1 MRLDPRDAVATPANV
16 AAFCLIGAV
25 AGLIDVI
32 GVERVD
38 FISVPT
44 RDLARSRR
52 FYGEVLGLPRSRTN
66 PDEFEAANVTLTL
79 WRPEA
84 QAVPFSPNT
93 AGIALRVAD
102 VNVAREELVAKGVEF
117 LGNTVDT
124 GVCLMSF
131 FYDPDGNVLI
141 LHHRYAPLNG

>member
-1 MRLDPRDAVATPANV
+1 
-16 AAFCLIGAV
+16 V
-25 AGLIDVI
+25 AGFLDVI
-32 GVERVD
+32 GVEQVD

-79 WRPEA
+79 WHPEA
-84 QAVPFSPNT
+84 QAVPFSPNI

-102 VNVAREELVAKGVEF
+102 VNVVREQLVAKGVEF
-117 LGNTVDT
+117 LGDIVDT
-124 GVCLMSF
+124 GVCLMGF

-141 LHHRYAPLNG
+141 LHHRYAPLAG